1 MHLMWRRFTVTTPA
15 ILSMVTFASGAV
27 LLFSGA
33 TPAIPARV
41 AWLSR
46 VMPLPLVEVSHFA
59 ASLIGLLLLLL
70 SRAIACRID
79 AAFYITSAA
88 LAIGCAASL
97 LKGGDY
103 EEATILAIVLVA
115 LILSRR
121 HFTRRARVF
130 ESPLSAGWLVAVGGV
145 VAASI
150 WLGFFA
156 YQHVAYSNDLWWR
169 FEFDADAPRFLR
181 ASIGV
186 TVVTLVVGVRDLLRP
201 TLRTRPATGADT
213 MTSVEEAIGRQQ
225 RATANLAY
233 LGDKAL
239 LWNGDRSAFVMYAV
253 CGHSAVALGD
263 PVGPPECARPLIAQF
278 LEMCDRFGLTPAV
291 YEASRDRLAD
301 FADYGLTSVKIGEEA
316 RVPLQSFSLEGPAF
330 KELRSAL
337 NRMAREG
344 RSFRVI
350 DAGDVAARLSELREI
365 SDEWLATK
373 HASEKGFSLGYF
385 KEDYL
390 CRFPMALIEHHGR
403 IEAFANLWTVP
414 SRVEVSP
421 DLMRQRASAPPGTMD
436 ALFTYSMLWAR
447 DQGYQWFNLGMAPLS
462 GLPPS
467 PMRRTW
473 ARFGQFVYR
482 HGEAFYNFRGL
493 RAYKEK
499 FNPVWEARY
508 LVYPGG
514 LTLPRALTDIVAVIA
529 GGYKRIFLPGN
540 RRTA

>member
-1 MHLMWRRFTVTTPA
+1 
-15 ILSMVTFASGAV
+15 
-27 LLFSGA
+27 
-33 TPAIPARV
+33 
-41 AWLSR
+41 
-46 VMPLPLVEVSHFA
+46 MPLPLVELSHFT
-59 ASLIGLLLLLL
+59 ASLVGLLLLLL
-70 SRAIACRID
+70 SQAVARRID

-88 LAIGCAASL
+88 LAIGSTASL
-97 LKGGDY
+97 VKGGDF
-103 EEATILAIVLVA
+103 EEATILATVLV
-115 LILSRR
+115 ILVASRR
-121 HFTRRARVF
+121 FFTRRARVF
-130 ESPLSAGWLVAVGGV
+130 ASPLSPGWLVAVSVV

-150 WLGFFA
+150 RLGFFA
-156 YQHVAYSNDLWWR
+156 YQHIAYSNDLWWR

-186 TVVTLVVGVRDLLRP
+186 TVATLVVGVRELLRP
-201 TLRTRPATGADT
+201 TWRTRPATGADT
-213 MTSVEEAIGRQQ
+213 MTSVEAAIGRQP

-233 LGDKAL
+233 LGDKSL
-239 LWNGDRSAFVMYAV
+239 LWNADRTAFVMYAV
-253 CGHSAVALGD
+253 CGRSAVALGD
-263 PVGPPECARPLIAQF
+263 PVGPPECAHSLITQF
-278 LEMCDRFGLTPAV
+278 LQMCDRFGLTPAV
-291 YEASRDRLAD
+291 YETSPDRLAD
-301 FADYGLTSVKIGEEA
+301 YADHGLASVKIGEEA
-316 RVPLQSFSLEGPAF
+316 RVPLESFSLNGPPF
-330 KELRSAL
+330 KQFRSAL
-337 NRMAREG
+337 SRMAREG

-350 DAGDVAARLSELREI
+350 DAGDVEARLPELRDV

-385 KEDYL
+385 KEEYL
-390 CRFPMALIEHHGR
+390 TRFPTAIIEHNGR

-414 SRVEVSP
+414 SRAEVSP
-421 DLMRQRASAPPGTMD
+421 DLMRQRACAPPGTMD
-436 ALFTYSMLWAR
+436 ALFAHSMLWAR
-447 DQGYQWFNLGMAPLS
+447 DQGYEWFNLGMAPLS

-467 PMRRTW
+467 PVRRTW

-514 LTLPRALTDIVAVIA
+514 LTLPRALADIVAVIA